1 MASTSPLENEFTPV
15 SALQVVLLCI
25 LFGANPVA
33 VKISLAGFG
42 PLTTAAIRFA
52 VAAVIIFVWAKV
64 TKRSLTVEKKHRM
77 PIVFIGLILTAQIS
91 LFYIGMT
98 QTYATHGA
106 ILSNLLPFCILI
118 FAHYFVENDRI
129 TARKVI
135 GMLMGFSGVAVVLMD
150 KNGMQPGVKFGDLIL
165 LGAVMLWSCRIILTK
180 NTVTDCEPFHT
191 VFYPFVF
198 AAPLFLAG
206 GAFFDPKMVIH
217 IDWRI
222 ICALLYQ
229 IVVVACFGFVIWNT
243 FLKKYG
249 ASSLHSF
256 NFIMPIA
263 GVAISALL
271 IGEAI
276 TPHLF
281 TALILIVSGLLVI
294 HYRPSHRG

>member
-1 MASTSPLENEFTPV
+1 MAPMSSFEKEFTPA
-15 SALQVVLLCI
+15 SALQVALLCI

-42 PLTTAAIRFA
+42 PLTTAGIRFG
-52 VAAVIIFVWAKV
+52 VAAVIIFIWARV
-64 TKRSLTVEKKHRM
+64 TNRPLTVAKKHRI
-77 PIVFIGLILTAQIS
+77 PLTFIGLILTGQIC

-98 QTYATHGA
+98 KTYATHGA
-106 ILSNLLPFCILI
+106 ILSNLLPFCVLI
-118 FAHYFVENDRI
+118 FAHYLVKNDRI

-150 KNGMQPGVKFGDLIL
+150 KNGMQPGVKSGDFIL
-165 LGAVMLWSCRIILTK
+165 LGAILLWSCRIILTK
-180 NTVTDCEPFHT
+180 ITVTDCEPFHT

-206 GAFFDPKMVIH
+206 GALFDPKMVIH
-217 IDWRI
+217 IDFAV

-229 IVVVACFGFVIWNT
+229 IVVVACFGFIIWNT

-263 GVAISALL
+263 GVCFSALL
-271 IGEAI
+271 IDEAI

-294 HYRPSHRG
+294 HYRPSHSR

>member
-1 MASTSPLENEFTPV
+1 MAPTSPRGNEFTLA
-15 SALQVVLLCI
+15 SALQVVVLCI
-25 LFGANPVA
+25 MFGANPVA

-42 PLTTAAIRFA
+42 PLTTAAIRFG
-52 VAAVIIFVWAKV
+52 VAAVIIFIWAKV
-64 TKRSLTVEKKHRM
+64 TNRPLTVEKKHRV
-77 PIVFIGLILTAQIS
+77 PIAFIGLILTAQIC
-91 LFYIGMT
+91 LFYIGMS

-106 ILSNLLPFCILI
+106 ILSNLLPFYVLI
-118 FAHYFVENDRI
+118 FAHYFVKNDRI
-129 TARKVI
+129 TIRKVI
-135 GMLMGFSGVAVVLMD
+135 GMLMGFSGVAVMLLD
-150 KNGMQPGVKFGDLIL
+150 KNGMQPGVKAGDFIL
-165 LGAVMLWSCRIILTK
+165 LVAVLLWSCRIILTK
-180 NTVTDCEPFHT
+180 NTVMDCEPFHT

-206 GAFFDPKMVIH
+206 GALFDPKMVIH
-217 IDWRI
+217 IDLRI
-222 ICALLYQ
+222 ISALLYQ

-263 GVAISALL
+263 GVCISALL

-281 TALILIVSGLLVI
+281 TALVLIASGLLVI
-294 HYRPSHRG
+294 HYWPSHR